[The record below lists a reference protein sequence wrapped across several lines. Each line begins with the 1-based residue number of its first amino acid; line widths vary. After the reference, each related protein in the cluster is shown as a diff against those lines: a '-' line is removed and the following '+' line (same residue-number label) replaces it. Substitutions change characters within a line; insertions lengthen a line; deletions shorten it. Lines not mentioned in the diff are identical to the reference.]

1 MILKEQLVKLGVLAK
16 PHGVTGEVLLRV
28 VPQWEGYSPDPSFLF
43 VDLNGGLVPFEV
55 LAMREKNNNDLLVSL
70 DTIQTG
76 DDARV
81 LQGADVYIEE
91 EALGEPGDEE
101 VSLRQL
107 IDYTVSDVNR
117 GVLGRVT
124 DVSDSPVNPL
134 LQVDY
139 NGKDVLIPFQSD
151 FILHIDPKKRTIS
164 LQTPPGLI
172 DLYLE

>member
-16 PHGVTGEVLLRV
+16 PHGVAGEVLLRV

-55 LAMREKNNNDLLVSL
+55 LTMREKNDSDLLVSL

-76 DDARV
+76 DDARA

-117 GVLGRVT
+117 GLLGKVT

-139 NGKDVLIPFQSD
+139 NGKDVLIPFQAD
-151 FILHIDPKKRTIS
+151 FIHHIDPKKRTIS

>member
-1 MILKEQLVKLGVLAK
+1 MFIKEQLVKLGVLTK
-16 PHGVTGEVLLRV
+16 PHGVSGEVLLRV
-28 VPQWEGYSPDPSFLF
+28 MPQWEGYSPDPLFLF

-55 LAMREKNNNDLLVSL
+55 LSIREKHASDFLVSL
-70 DTIQTG
+70 DTIRTG
-76 DDARV
+76 DEAR
-81 LQGADVYIEE
+81 LLLGADAYIEE
-91 EALGEPGDEE
+91 EALGEPGEEE

-107 IDYTVSDVNR
+107 IEYTVSDVNR
-117 GVLGRVT
+117 GVLGKVT

-139 NGKDVLIPFQSD
+139 NGKEVLIPFQKD
-151 FILHIDPKKRTIS
+151 FIHHIDSKKRTIS

>member
-16 PHGVTGEVLLRV
+16 PHGVAGEVLLRV

-55 LAMREKNNNDLLVSL
+55 LAIREKNGSELLVSL
-70 DTIQTG
+70 DTIHSG
-76 DDARV
+76 KDARV
-81 LQGADVYIEE
+81 LQGTDVYIEE
-91 EALGEPGDEE
+91 EALGEPDDEG

-117 GVLGRVT
+117 GVLGKVT

-134 LQVDY
+134 LQVVY

-151 FILHIDPKKRTIS
+151 FIHHIDPKKRTIS
-164 LQTPPGLI
+164 VQTPPGLI